1 MKFFALAA
9 LVATT
14 QAAGTIAT
22 GDVCTSDATCKTAT
36 DSCCQAYTDSTFYT
50 QKELVCSAKTTAN
63 AAATPWVKTGCAG
76 RTVPPSTTPESCTH
90 IAHYSGDQK
99 YVDGCKAK

>member
-22 GDVCTSDATCKTAT
+22 GAVCTTDATCKTAT
-36 DSCCQAYTDSTFYT
+36 DSCCQAYKANDFAEK
-50 QKELVCSAKTTAN
+50 KELVCSAKTTAN
-63 AAATPWVKTGCAG
+63 ATAAPWVKTGCAG
-76 RTVPPSTTPESCTH
+76 RTAGAASLAATAAAAATALYAMC
-90 IAHYSGDQK
+90 
-99 YVDGCKAK
+99 